1 MASVTFQVL
10 EGVDRGRVFRNLA
23 TPVTIGREE
32 GNLMRLNDERVS
44 RFHAKVQ
51 EDNGDVILTDLE
63 STNGTRVNGG
73 VVQIRRLRPGDR
85 VCVGRSL
92 LLFGSNQEIAKRL
105 ASSAGGKTIPGLDG
119 LSKLPPT
126 EGTATIQANALAAQM
141 EDDLRF
147 DLNVRDEVS
156 AAGGELFAGNIQL
169 PPLPQRMTPSQ
180 AARFAEILDFLHRGI
195 TVATENITANEEG
208 TQITLSFADWQK
220 ILAVQMLL
228 GRYVRAMAEP
238 DVLEQ

>member
-1 MASVTFQVL
+1 
-10 EGVDRGRVFRNLA
+10 
-23 TPVTIGREE
+23 
-32 GNLMRLNDERVS
+32 
-44 RFHAKVQ
+44 
-51 EDNGDVILTDLE
+51 
-63 STNGTRVNGG
+63 
-73 VVQIRRLRPGDR
+73 
-85 VCVGRSL
+85 
-92 LLFGSNQEIAKRL
+92 
-105 ASSAGGKTIPGLDG
+105 LDG

-126 EGTATIQANALAAQM
+126 EGTATIQASALASQM

-156 AAGGELFAGNIQL
+156 AAGGELFAGNVQL

-195 TVATENITANEEG
+195 TVATENIAANEEG